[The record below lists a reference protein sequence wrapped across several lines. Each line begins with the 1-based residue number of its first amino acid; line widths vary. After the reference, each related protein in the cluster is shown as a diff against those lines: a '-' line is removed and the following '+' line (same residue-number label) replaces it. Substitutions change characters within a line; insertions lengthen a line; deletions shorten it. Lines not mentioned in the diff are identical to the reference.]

1 MKKYSFPCRI
11 RAAEDSPEADVLF
24 LDVFLNFGRFHVLKT
39 VQMKL
44 QGFCSALC
52 GCSIT
57 VDHPKH
63 SEKPSYKNLSQQQE
77 EADGSRCHMNKNS
90 L

>member
-1 MKKYSFPCRI
+1 MKKYSFLCRI

-57 VDHPKH
+57 VDHPNTVKNPRTKTCH
-63 SEKPSYKNLSQQQE
+63 S
-77 EADGSRCHMNKNS
+77 SRRKQMGVAAT
-90 L
+90 